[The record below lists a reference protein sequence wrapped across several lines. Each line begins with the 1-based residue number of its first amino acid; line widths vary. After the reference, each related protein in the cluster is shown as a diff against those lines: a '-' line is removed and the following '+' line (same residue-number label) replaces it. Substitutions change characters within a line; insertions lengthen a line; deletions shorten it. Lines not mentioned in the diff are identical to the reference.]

1 MWRAGAVGSAVYTTA
16 SVAFDWAG
24 AVMKNRSQNAENAKK
39 GNGGPTDRLTDR
51 PTDRPTDRQTDR
63 PTE

>member
-24 AVMKNRSQNAENAKK
+24 AVMKKPLAKRRKRRKSK
-39 GNGGPTDRLTDR
+39 GGTDHPTDRRTDTVTYR
-51 PTDRPTDRQTDR
+51 VA
-63 PTE
+63 